1 MSPAESRALKLL
13 KRVSWEGSD
22 SDLGTVVANDW
33 SGIEINWDSGKTTF
47 LHHNNMRS
55 VQPANPV

>member
-1 MSPAESRALKLL
+1 MSTAESRALKLL
-13 KRVSWEGSD
+13 RRVSWEGSNT
-22 SDLGTVVANDW
+22 DLGTVIASDW

-55 VQPANPV
+55 VQLARPV